1 MGKGLL
7 KHKITLW
14 QARKLACEASCQADN
29 EHGKTAFIKA
39 REKAVASQSEVRGAK
54 W

>member
-1 MGKGLL
+1 MGKGSL

-14 QARKLACEASCQADN
+14 QARKLACKTSCQVDN

-39 REKAVASQSEVRGAK
+39 RKKAVASQSEVKRAEV
-54 W
+54 